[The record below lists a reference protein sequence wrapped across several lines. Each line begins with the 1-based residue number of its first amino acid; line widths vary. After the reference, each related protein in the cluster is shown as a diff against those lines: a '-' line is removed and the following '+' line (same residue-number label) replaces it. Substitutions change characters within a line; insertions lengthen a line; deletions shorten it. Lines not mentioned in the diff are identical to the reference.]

1 MCGICGY
8 MSFSDEALISPETI
22 CRMTDA
28 TKHRGP
34 NDSGCALFQAGT
46 DQVFTFKEP
55 GGASGCG
62 RVALGHRRLSIIDL
76 SSLGHQPMSSA
87 DGNLWLCLNGEIY
100 NYLELRETLESYGC
114 QFRSKTDTEV
124 ALQAYKQWGPDCFNR
139 FNGMCLSPYMTAKKI
154 RLFSRATASAKNRF
168 IIIKMTRY
176 LSSLQ

>member
-1 MCGICGY
+1 

-100 NYLELRETLESYGC
+100 NYLELRETLEKPTLKWRCKLINNGGRTVSTA
-114 QFRSKTDTEV
+114 STEC
-124 ALQAYKQWGPDCFNR
+124 GP
-139 FNGMCLSPYMTAKKI
+139 SPYMTAKKI
-154 RLFSRATASAKNRF
+154 RLFSRATALAKNRF

-176 LSSLQ
+176 LSSRQK